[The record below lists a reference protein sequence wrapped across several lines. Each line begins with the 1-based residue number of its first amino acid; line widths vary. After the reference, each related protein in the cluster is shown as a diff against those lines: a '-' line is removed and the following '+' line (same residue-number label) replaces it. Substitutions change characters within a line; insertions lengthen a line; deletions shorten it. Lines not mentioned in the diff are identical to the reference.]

1 MNVICYIVDRGYSGY
16 LPQEILEAGLKS
28 GKYIQGH
35 MNVNR
40 SNASEEA
47 FVRRKRYSIDIATHL
62 RYRFF
67 HYFKDHSKHL
77 SFNS

>member
-1 MNVICYIVDRGYSGY
+1 MIIIYIDRGYSGY
-16 LPQEILEAGLKS
+16 LPMEIIEAGLKT

-47 FVRRKRYSIDIATHL
+47 FVRRKR
-62 RYRFF
+62 
-67 HYFKDHSKHL
+67 
-77 SFNS
+77 

>member
-1 MNVICYIVDRGYSGY
+1 MVKDHYSENKKCLLIAIGFKYNLHMIIIYIDRGYSGY
-16 LPQEILEAGLKS
+16 LPMEIIEAGLKT

-47 FVRRKRYSIDIATHL
+47 FVRRKR
-62 RYRFF
+62 
-67 HYFKDHSKHL
+67 
-77 SFNS
+77 